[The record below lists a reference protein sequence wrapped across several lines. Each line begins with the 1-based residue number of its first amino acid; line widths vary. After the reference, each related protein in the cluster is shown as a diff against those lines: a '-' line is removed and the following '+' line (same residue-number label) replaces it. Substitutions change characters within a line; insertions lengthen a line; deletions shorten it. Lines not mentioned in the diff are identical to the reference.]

1 MRDAITKLGGDPARI
16 NPQVPVHL
24 VIDHSVMVDEFGS
37 PKALEQNMA
46 LEYQRNIERYQFLKW
61 GQTAFRNFE
70 VVPPARAS
78 ATR

>member
-1 MRDAITKLGGDPARI
+1 
-16 NPQVPVHL
+16 
-24 VIDHSVMVDEFGS
+24 MVDEFGT

-70 VVPPARAS
+70 VVPPAPAS